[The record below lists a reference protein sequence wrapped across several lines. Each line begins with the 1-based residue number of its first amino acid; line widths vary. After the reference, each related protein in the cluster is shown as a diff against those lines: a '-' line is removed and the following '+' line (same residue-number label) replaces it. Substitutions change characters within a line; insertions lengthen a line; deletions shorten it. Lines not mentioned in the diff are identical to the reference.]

1 MLYELRHY
9 DTEGERGL
17 RLVTRRFDE
26 HVLPAFE
33 RAGIEPVGF
42 WTVFIGGHNPRL
54 TYVLAWPDLQQREQ
68 RWKAFEADA
77 EWGQARA
84 ETNAAW
90 GGSPIRTITN
100 TILQQTPQALTPRRD
115 NQPSR
120 LAGGIF
126 ELHSYAFADYAGQ
139 AQGVRWFEEQALSLF
154 EKHRMHVMGLWTTY
168 IGITPRLTLMLVF
181 ENLADRE
188 RAWASFHTD
197 PAWPA
202 VEEGLYPQG
211 HPLILHEE
219 SCLMRGT
226 EFSGW
231 R

>member
-9 DTEGERGL
+9 DTESERGL
-17 RLVTRRFDE
+17 RLVIRRFGD
-26 HVLPAFE
+26 HVLPAFA

-42 WTVFIGGHNPRL
+42 WTVFIGANSPRL
-54 TYVLAWPDLQQREQ
+54 TYVLAWPDLGQRQQRWEE
-68 RWKAFEADA
+68 FETDP
-77 EWGQARA
+77 EWRRA
-84 ETNAAW
+84 LSETNTAW

-100 TILQQTPQALTPRRD
+100 SILQPTPLAPAPRRD

-120 LAGGIF
+120 LAGGVF
-126 ELHSYAFADYAGQ
+126 EMRTYTFQDYAGQ
-139 AQGVRWFEEQALSLF
+139 AQGVRWFEEGALPLF
-154 EKHRMHVMGLWTTY
+154 DKHHMHVMGLWTTS
-168 IGITPRLTLMLVF
+168 IGVTPRLTLMLLF

-202 VEEGLYPQG
+202 TEEGLYPQG
-211 HPLILHEE
+211 QPLIRQED